1 MALEIPPPCQEA
13 LQLHRE
19 SFVMDLHV
27 DTLLSQRMFGY
38 DPARRHRRWIPFH
51 AFVNHA
57 DIPRMIQGSI
67 NGVGLGIVLG
77 PFLTSA
83 EHRARVVAQ
92 HVTALM
98 TLEKRTGRIRLVR
111 TLEEIHRAREAGC
124 VAAVLGIEGAH
135 ALGGKLSLLERYH
148 RWGVRYLTL
157 SHFSA
162 NEAATPAYGWGG
174 SSGQGL
180 THFGHELLDLMGEIR
195 MIPDLAHV
203 NRKGFLEAARRS
215 RIPVIV
221 SHTGVAGV
229 HPLWRNIDD
238 DQLRAV
244 ADTGGVVGVI
254 YSPEFLCGRYH
265 APVDVLVDHLEHI
278 GHTVGWEHAALG
290 SDLDGWI
297 PTLPQGMRDISDT
310 VRITDGLVRRGVPP
324 DRIRGV
330 LGENFLRVLAEV
342 SPGRTAAT
350 APPAATT
357 STEA

>member
-1 MALEIPPPCQEA
+1 MAPYTPPLTREA
-13 LQLHRE
+13 IELHRE

-27 DTLLSQRMFGY
+27 DTLLSRRMFGY
-38 DPARRHRRWIPFH
+38 DPARRHRPWIPFH

-57 DIPRMIQGSI
+57 DIPRMIEGSI

-83 EHRARVVAQ
+83 QHRARVVAR
-92 HVTALM
+92 HVISV
-98 TLEKRTGRIRLVR
+98 LELQRRTGRIRLAR
-111 TLEEIHRAREAGC
+111 TLEEVRRAREAGC

-135 ALGGKLSLLERYH
+135 ALGGRLHLLERY
-148 RWGVRYLTL
+148 RSWGVCYMTLT
-157 SHFSA
+157 HFSA
-162 NEAATPAYGWGG
+162 NEAGRPAYGWGTAEDR
-174 SSGQGL
+174 GL
-180 THFGHELLDLMGEIR
+180 TRFGTELVDLLSDLK
-195 MIPDLAHV
+195 MIPDLAHL
-203 NRKGFLEAARRS
+203 NRRGFLEAARRS
-215 RIPVIV
+215 RVPVIV

-254 YSPEFLCGRYH
+254 YSPKFLCGRH
-265 APVDVLVDHLEHI
+265 RAPVDVLVDHLEHI
-278 GHTVGWEHAALG
+278 GKTVGWEHAALG

-310 VRITDGLVRRGVPP
+310 VRITDGLVRRGVPA

-330 LGENFLRVLAEV
+330 LGENFLRVLGEV
-342 SPGRTAAT
+342 SPGGT
-350 APPAATT
+350 
-357 STEA
+357 